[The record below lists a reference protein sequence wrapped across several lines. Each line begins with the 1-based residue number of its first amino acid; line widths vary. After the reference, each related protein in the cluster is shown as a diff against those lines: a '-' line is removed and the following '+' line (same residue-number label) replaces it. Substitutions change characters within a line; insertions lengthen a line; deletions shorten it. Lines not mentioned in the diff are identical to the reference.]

1 MVLYTPE
8 QIAEILQ
15 VKPSLVYSLLKRG
28 QLSGVRFGQNWR
40 ISDNQLQSFLQ
51 LHSVGKIEPVLCASE
66 RDDETAIPSEQNL
79 GGMSMPPPLVDRSL
93 QRTRPASKYDK
104 LRAHLANST
113 DAELTL
119 SFAAIGEIIGEPLP
133 ASAKKLRPWWSNDYT
148 HAQGRSWLD
157 AGWMV
162 SKVRFDLEEV
172 LFVKRP

>member
-15 VKPSLVYSLLKRG
+15 VKPSLVYSLLKRS
-28 QLSGVRFGQNWR
+28 QLSGIRFGQNWR

-51 LHSVGKIEPVLCASE
+51 LHSVGNVEPVLCTCDRAGE
-66 RDDETAIPSEQNL
+66 ATIRSEQNP
-79 GGMSMPPPLVDRSL
+79 GGMSMPLPLVDGSR
-93 QRTRPASKYDK
+93 QRPRPASKYDQ

-119 SFAAIGEIIGEPLP
+119 SFAAIGKIIGEQLP

-162 SKVRFDLEEV
+162 SKVRFDREEV

>member
-1 MVLYTPE
+1 
-8 QIAEILQ
+8 
-15 VKPSLVYSLLKRG
+15 
-28 QLSGVRFGQNWR
+28 
-40 ISDNQLQSFLQ
+40 
-51 LHSVGKIEPVLCASE
+51 
-66 RDDETAIPSEQNL
+66 
-79 GGMSMPPPLVDRSL
+79 MPPPLVDRSL

-162 SKVRFDLEEV
+162 SKVRFDREDV
-172 LFVKRP
+172 LFVKR